1 MPPSGAGHGGDG
13 TTVLDQEFGATM
25 LSALR
30 AAVLECASAAGLAD
44 DRAIDVM
51 LALHELAA
59 NVVRHGSGRGRLRI
73 DVTAGALHCQVSDA
87 GLAGAAARSG
97 PGGSTEGVP
106 GPGAAAAGL
115 AAPGGPARPAPDWP
129 VQHGH
134 GLWLVRRT
142 ADLVQ
147 VSTGAAGT
155 VVSVTFTLPGG

>member
-30 AAVLECASAAGLAD
+30 GGGAGVRASAAGVAD

-97 PGGSTEGVP
+97 PGRV
-106 GPGAAAAGL
+106 
-115 AAPGGPARPAPDWP
+115 D
-129 VQHGH
+129 
-134 GLWLVRRT
+134 
-142 ADLVQ
+142 
-147 VSTGAAGT
+147 
-155 VVSVTFTLPGG
+155 